1 MVKEAGFL
9 ISLLFKKVRGR
20 GGGHLLVFNIIALG
34 VGAYLGE
41 GGPYSRKYG
50 TANKYIVHHLILYF
64 RVFTKACTVS
74 GGAVFSS
81 NLLKGKFSSIIMRK
95 KTISYI
101 QKSI

>member
-41 GGPYSRKYG
+41 GGYSRKYG
-50 TANKYIVHHLILYF
+50 TANKINIL
-64 RVFTKACTVS
+64 RITSSSTSESSQKPALL
-74 GGAVFSS
+74 AVVLYSPA
-81 NLLKGKFSSIIMRK
+81 IC
-95 KTISYI
+95 
-101 QKSI
+101 